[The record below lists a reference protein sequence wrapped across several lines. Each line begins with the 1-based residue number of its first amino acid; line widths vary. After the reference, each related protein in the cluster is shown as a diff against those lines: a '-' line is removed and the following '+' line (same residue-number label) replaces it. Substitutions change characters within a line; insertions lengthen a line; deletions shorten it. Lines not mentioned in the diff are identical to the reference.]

1 MCTGSSL
8 ASVRRKPGQLEGAF
22 LMSLELDKSIAKAK
36 EMARNGDDAEAAALA
51 DELLDQH
58 PNEMRVWMLRG
69 YLHELNEEYGQAKI
83 DLTRAIELNNLEPHL
98 FYSRGRFAYQLGEL
112 REAVQDF
119 SKALDLCEYH
129 KNDYYRDELL
139 FWRAATLLKL
149 GDKRGSLDDLSRLP
163 EDFSSW
169 TDRPQTKQDLVAAC
183 Q

>member
-1 MCTGSSL
+1 
-8 ASVRRKPGQLEGAF
+8 
-22 LMSLELDKSIAKAK
+22 MSLELDKLIAKAK
-36 EMARNGDDAEAAALA
+36 EMARNGDDADAAALA
-51 DELLDQH
+51 DELLNQH

-69 YLHELNEEYGQAKI
+69 YLHELIEEYGQAKT

-119 SKALDLCEYH
+119 STALDLCEYH
-129 KNDYYRDELL
+129 KNDYYLNELL

-149 GDKRGSLDDLSRLP
+149 GDKRRSLDDLSRLP
-163 EDFSSW
+163 DDFSSW
-169 TDRPQTKQDLVAAC
+169 TDRPQTKHDLVAAC